1 MAYILDANIFIQA
14 KNLHYGFD
22 FCPGFWKWLIHAN
35 ENGRLYSVRA
45 VADELVAGDDELS
58 TWSQDRRPE
67 FFLDTDRQT
76 LPALAEV
83 SRWVQNQ
90 DYEPAAINTFLQ
102 VADYYLIAYAKA
114 HGHTVVTHEI
124 PSDSRRKIKIP
135 TVCIGMGVEY
145 VGPYAMLRREGV
157 RLVLGN
163 NTD

>member
-1 MAYILDANIFIQA
+1 MAYLLDANIFIQA

-22 FCPGFWKWLIHAN
+22 FCPGFWHWLIQAN
-35 ENGRLYSVRA
+35 DIGRLYSLRA
-45 VADELVAGDDELS
+45 VADELIAGDDELS
-58 TWSQDRRPE
+58 TWSQNRHGG
-67 FFLDTDRQT
+67 FFLETDQMT

-83 SRWVQNQ
+83 SRWVQDQ

-114 HGHTVVTHEI
+114 HGHTVVTHEV

-135 TVCIGMGVEY
+135 AVCIGMDVEY

-157 RLVLGN
+157 RLILGN
-163 NTD
+163 TAE